1 MIPARDRGVIG
12 DFKYGD
18 APVRADSVLLE
29 RRKLLA
35 LGLGACASAGLAGA
49 PGFGWAAA
57 MAGAPTRRITL
68 RNIHTDETLDA
79 VYWEKGGY
87 IPEVMVE
94 VNRVLRDYRTGDVH
108 RIDPNLLD
116 LLGSISA
123 KVETRTPF
131 HVISG
136 YRSPHTNA
144 AMHEHSSGV
153 AKKSL
158 HMEGQAIDICLED
171 VALAHLHHAALDVGR
186 GGVGFYPSSNFVHVD
201 VGPVRRWQ
209 GV

>member
-1 MIPARDRGVIG
+1 M
-12 DFKYGD
+12 
-18 APVRADSVLLE
+18 SVLE
-29 RRKLLA
+29 RRKLLT
-35 LGLGACASAGLAGA
+35 LGLGAAASATLTAA
-49 PGFGWAAA
+49 PAFSWAAG
-57 MAGAPTRRITL
+57 MIGQETRRVTL

-79 VYWEKGGY
+79 VYWEKGRY

-108 RIDPNLLD
+108 HIDPNLMD

-123 KVETRTPF
+123 RVENRTPF

-136 YRSPHTNA
+136 YRSPHTNE
-144 AMHEHSSGV
+144 AMHERSRGV

-158 HMEGQAIDICLED
+158 HMEGQAIDISLD
-171 VALAHLHHAALDVGR
+171 DIDLRRLHNAALDAGR
-186 GGVGFYPSSNFVHVD
+186 GGVGFYPVSNFVHVD

>member
-1 MIPARDRGVIG
+1 
-12 DFKYGD
+12 
-18 APVRADSVLLE
+18 
-29 RRKLLA
+29 
-35 LGLGACASAGLAGA
+35 
-49 PGFGWAAA
+49 
-57 MAGAPTRRITL
+57 MAGSDHRRVTL

-79 VYWEKGGY
+79 VYWEKGRY

-108 RIDPNLLD
+108 HIDPNLVD

-123 KVETRTPF
+123 KVEDRAPF
-131 HVISG
+131 KVISG

-144 AMHEHSSGV
+144 IMHARSGGV

-158 HMEGQAIDICLED
+158 HMDGMAIDVCLDGVE
-171 VALAHLHHAALDVGR
+171 LRNLRNAALDIGR
-186 GGVGFYPSSNFVHVD
+186 GGVGFYPVSNFVHVD

-209 GV
+209 GA